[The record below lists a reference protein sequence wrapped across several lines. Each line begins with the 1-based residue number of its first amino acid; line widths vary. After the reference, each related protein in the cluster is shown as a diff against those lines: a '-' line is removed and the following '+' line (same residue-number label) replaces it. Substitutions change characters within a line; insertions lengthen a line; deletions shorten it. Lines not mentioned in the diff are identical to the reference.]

1 MPKLTEKQ
9 LLARDAKRDLNA
21 ELLSAATDL
30 AKGLVG
36 RVHVPSES
44 DGSMPAEI
52 DFSKGMR
59 GKFYR
64 PDAKLNLP
72 LTADCVLEKIK
83 RADQR
88 AKNEGT
94 LTHEEAKQR
103 LNNWLGDR

>member
-9 LLARDAKRDLNA
+9 LLARDANRDLNA

-72 LTADCVLEKIK
+72 VTADCVSEKIK

-103 LNNWLGDR
+103 LNKWLGDR

>member
-9 LLARDAKRDLNA
+9 LLARDAKRNLNA

-52 DFSKGMR
+52 DLPKGVR

-72 LTADCVLEKIK
+72 LSADCVLEKIE

-103 LNNWLGDR
+103 LNKWLGDR